1 MSNVVHVAQASQKV
15 VAAKNTLGLK
25 LLGGLAVIGI
35 AGVVAIA
42 ADVREASAASPSA
55 ATAVQAQP
63 AVPGAEVVGPGSY
76 AFGFSLGAQVGG
88 NIRSQKVD
96 IDFDQFMEGFKAAL
110 TGATPKMTDEAM
122 QQAVSDMQRRQEAV
136 LQAQQARR
144 EQDNAKFLAENR
156 KKPGVETTASG
167 LQFQVLKEG
176 EGKSAGP
183 RSLVVTHYEGRLL
196 DGTVFDSS
204 VARGT
209 PAEFRVDGVIK
220 GWQEALQ
227 DMREGDKRRLWIP
240 SELAYGAAGTG
251 PIPPNS
257 VLVFEVELIDVKD
270 EKVAPE
276 HPAPSVP
283 DLQQ

>member
-1 MSNVVHVAQASQKV
+1 MSNVSHVLPKV
-15 VAAKNTLGLK
+15 VARRNLLGLK

-35 AGVVAIA
+35 AGIVAIV
-42 ADVREASAASPSA
+42 ADRREASAEPVTSQSTDAG
-55 ATAVQAQP
+55 QAQA
-63 AVPGAEVVGPGSY
+63 AVPGDEVRGPGSY

-88 NIRSQKVD
+88 NIRTQNVD
-96 IDFDQFMEGFKAAL
+96 IDFDQFMEGFKTAL
-110 TGATPKMTDEAM
+110 TGAQPKMTDEAM
-122 QQAVSDMQRRQEAV
+122 QQAVADMQRRQEA
-136 LQAQQARR
+136 LALAAQTKR
-144 EQDNAKFLAENR
+144 EQENVKFLAENR

-167 LQFQVLKEG
+167 LQFQVLKAG

-204 VARGT
+204 VQRGT

-270 EKVAPE
+270 EKVPAE
-276 HPAPSVP
+276 HPGPSVP

>member
-1 MSNVVHVAQASQKV
+1 MSNVSHVLPKV
-15 VAAKNTLGLK
+15 VARRNLLGLK

-35 AGVVAIA
+35 AGIVAIVV
-42 ADVREASAASPSA
+42 DRREASAEPV
-55 ATAVQAQP
+55 TAQSTDAGQAQA
-63 AVPGAEVVGPGSY
+63 AVPGDEVRGPGSY

-88 NIRSQKVD
+88 NIRTQNVD
-96 IDFDQFMEGFKAAL
+96 IDFDQFMEGFKTAL
-110 TGATPKMTDEAM
+110 TGAQPKMTDEAM
-122 QQAVSDMQRRQEAV
+122 QQAVADMQRRQEA
-136 LQAQQARR
+136 LALAAQTKR
-144 EQDNAKFLAENR
+144 EQENVKFLAENR

-167 LQFQVLKEG
+167 LQFQVLKAG

-196 DGTVFDSS
+196 NGTVFDSS
-204 VARGT
+204 VQRGT

-270 EKVAPE
+270 EKVPAE
-276 HPAPSVP
+276 HPGPSVP

>member
-1 MSNVVHVAQASQKV
+1 MSNVFHVLHKV
-15 VAAKNTLGLK
+15 GAGRNVLGVK

-35 AGVVAIA
+35 AGIVAIA
-42 ADVREASAASPSA
+42 ADKREASAAPAAA
-55 ATAVQAQP
+55 ATAAQAQP
-63 AVPGAEVVGPGSY
+63 AVPGDEVRGPGSY

-88 NIRSQKVD
+88 NIRSQNVD

-110 TGATPKMTDEAM
+110 TGAEPKMNEEAM
-122 QQAVSDMQRRQEAV
+122 QQAVSDMQRRQEALAQV
-136 LQAQQARR
+136 AQAKR
-144 EQDNAKFLAENR
+144 EQENVKFLAENR
-156 KKPGVETTASG
+156 KKPGVETTSSG
-167 LQFQVLKEG
+167 MQFQVLKKG

-204 VARGT
+204 IQRGT

-257 VLVFEVELIDVKD
+257 VLVFEVELLDVKD
-270 EKVAPE
+270 EKEPAE
-276 HPAPSVP
+276 HPGPSVP

>member
-1 MSNVVHVAQASQKV
+1 MSNVSHVLPKV
-15 VAAKNTLGLK
+15 VARRNLLGLK

-35 AGVVAIA
+35 AGVVAIV
-42 ADVREASAASPSA
+42 ADRREASAEPV
-55 ATAVQAQP
+55 TAQSTDAGQAQA
-63 AVPGAEVVGPGSY
+63 AVPGDEVRGPGSY

-88 NIRSQKVD
+88 NIRTQNVD
-96 IDFDQFMEGFKAAL
+96 IDFDQFMEGFKTAL
-110 TGATPKMTDEAM
+110 TGAQPKMTDEAM
-122 QQAVSDMQRRQEAV
+122 QQAVADMQRRQEA
-136 LQAQQARR
+136 LALAAQTKR
-144 EQDNAKFLAENR
+144 EQENVKFLAENR

-167 LQFQVLKEG
+167 LQFQVLKAG

-196 DGTVFDSS
+196 NGTVFDSS
-204 VARGT
+204 VQRGT

-270 EKVAPE
+270 EKVPAE
-276 HPAPSVP
+276 HPGPSVP

>member
-1 MSNVVHVAQASQKV
+1 MSNVSHVLPKG
-15 VAAKNTLGLK
+15 VARRNLLGLK
-25 LLGGLAVIGI
+25 LLGGLVVIGI
-35 AGVVAIA
+35 AGIVAIV
-42 ADVREASAASPSA
+42 ADRREASAEPVTSQSTDAG
-55 ATAVQAQP
+55 QAQA
-63 AVPGAEVVGPGSY
+63 AVPGDEVRGPGSY

-88 NIRSQKVD
+88 NIRTQNVD
-96 IDFDQFMEGFKAAL
+96 IDFDQFMEGFKTAL
-110 TGATPKMTDEAM
+110 TGAQPKMTDEAM
-122 QQAVSDMQRRQEAV
+122 QQAVADMQRRQEA
-136 LQAQQARR
+136 LALAAQTKR
-144 EQDNAKFLAENR
+144 EQENVKFLAENG
-156 KKPGVETTASG
+156 KKPGVKTTSSG
-167 LQFQVLKEG
+167 LQYQVLKEG

-196 DGTVFDSS
+196 NGTVFDSS
-204 VARGT
+204 VQRGT

-270 EKVAPE
+270 EKVPAE
-276 HPAPSVP
+276 HPGPSVP

>member
-1 MSNVVHVAQASQKV
+1 MSNVSHVLPKV
-15 VAAKNTLGLK
+15 VARRSLLGLK

-35 AGVVAIA
+35 AGTVAIVV
-42 ADVREASAASPSA
+42 DRREASAEPV
-55 ATAVQAQP
+55 TAQSTDAGQAQA
-63 AVPGAEVVGPGSY
+63 AVPGDEVRGPGSY

-88 NIRSQKVD
+88 NIRTQNVD
-96 IDFDQFMEGFKAAL
+96 IDFDQFMEGFKTAL
-110 TGATPKMTDEAM
+110 TGAQPKMTDEAM
-122 QQAVSDMQRRQEAV
+122 QQAVADMQRRQEA
-136 LQAQQARR
+136 LALAAQTKR
-144 EQDNAKFLAENR
+144 EQENVKFLAENR

-167 LQFQVLKEG
+167 LQFQVLKAG

-204 VARGT
+204 VQRGT

-270 EKVAPE
+270 EKVAAE
-276 HPAPSVP
+276 HPGPSVP

>member
-1 MSNVVHVAQASQKV
+1 MSNVSHVLPKV
-15 VAAKNTLGLK
+15 VARRSLLGLK

-35 AGVVAIA
+35 AGTVAIVV
-42 ADVREASAASPSA
+42 DRREASAQPV
-55 ATAVQAQP
+55 TAQSTDAGQAQA
-63 AVPGAEVVGPGSY
+63 AVPGDEVRGPGSY

-88 NIRSQKVD
+88 NIRTQNVD
-96 IDFDQFMEGFKAAL
+96 IDFDQFMEGFKTAL
-110 TGATPKMTDEAM
+110 TGAQPKMTDEAM
-122 QQAVSDMQRRQEAV
+122 QQAVADMQRRQEA
-136 LQAQQARR
+136 LALAAQTKR
-144 EQDNAKFLAENR
+144 EQENVKFLAENR

-167 LQFQVLKEG
+167 LQFQVLKAG

-204 VARGT
+204 VQRGT

-270 EKVAPE
+270 EKVAAE
-276 HPAPSVP
+276 HPGPSVP

>member
-1 MSNVVHVAQASQKV
+1 MSNVSHVLPEV
-15 VAAKNTLGLK
+15 VARRNLLGLK

-35 AGVVAIA
+35 AGIVAIV
-42 ADVREASAASPSA
+42 ADRREASAEPVTSQSTDAG
-55 ATAVQAQP
+55 QAQA
-63 AVPGAEVVGPGSY
+63 AVPGDEVRGPGSY

-88 NIRSQKVD
+88 NIRTQNVD
-96 IDFDQFMEGFKAAL
+96 IDFDQFMEGFKTAL
-110 TGATPKMTDEAM
+110 TGAQPKMTDEAM
-122 QQAVSDMQRRQEAV
+122 QQAVADMQRRQEA
-136 LQAQQARR
+136 LALAAQTKR
-144 EQDNAKFLAENR
+144 EQENVKFLAENR

-167 LQFQVLKEG
+167 LQFQVLKAG

-204 VARGT
+204 VQRGT

-270 EKVAPE
+270 EKVPAE
-276 HPAPSVP
+276 HPGPSVP

>member
-1 MSNVVHVAQASQKV
+1 MLPKV
-15 VAAKNTLGLK
+15 VARRNLLGLK
-25 LLGGLAVIGI
+25 LLGGLVVIGI
-35 AGVVAIA
+35 AGIVAIV
-42 ADVREASAASPSA
+42 ADRGEASAEPV
-55 ATAVQAQP
+55 TAQSTDAGQAQA
-63 AVPGAEVVGPGSY
+63 AVPGDEVRGPGSY

-88 NIRSQKVD
+88 NIRTQNVD
-96 IDFDQFMEGFKAAL
+96 IDFDQFMEGFKTAL
-110 TGATPKMTDEAM
+110 TGAQPKMTDAAM
-122 QQAVSDMQRRQEAV
+122 QQAVADMQRRQEA
-136 LQAQQARR
+136 LALAAQTKR
-144 EQDNAKFLAENR
+144 EQENVKFLAENR

-167 LQFQVLKEG
+167 LQFQVLKAG

-196 DGTVFDSS
+196 NGTVFDSS
-204 VARGT
+204 VQRGT

-270 EKVAPE
+270 EKVPAE
-276 HPAPSVP
+276 HPGPSVP

>member
-1 MSNVVHVAQASQKV
+1 MSNVSHVLPKG
-15 VAAKNTLGLK
+15 VARRNLLGLK
-25 LLGGLAVIGI
+25 LLGGLVVIGI
-35 AGVVAIA
+35 AGIVAIV
-42 ADVREASAASPSA
+42 ADRREASAEPV
-55 ATAVQAQP
+55 TAQSTDAGQAQA
-63 AVPGAEVVGPGSY
+63 AVPGDEVRGPGSY

-88 NIRSQKVD
+88 NIRTQNVD
-96 IDFDQFMEGFKAAL
+96 IDFDQFMEGFKTAL
-110 TGATPKMTDEAM
+110 TGAQPKMTDEAM
-122 QQAVSDMQRRQEAV
+122 QQAVADMQRRQEA
-136 LQAQQARR
+136 LALAAQTKR
-144 EQDNAKFLAENR
+144 EQENVKFLAENR

-167 LQFQVLKEG
+167 LQFQVLNAG

-204 VARGT
+204 VQRGT

-270 EKVAPE
+270 EKVPAE
-276 HPAPSVP
+276 HPGPSVP